1 MRSRILVAVLG
12 LLVAA
17 GAALAQQPARPPMHP
32 MMMMKRAPMLFSR
45 LKLTDQ
51 QKAEVQKIRLNMM
64 QKQIDVRANIAHA
77 RIDYE
82 ELASA
87 ANPDQNA
94 LSAKLADI
102 AKLQGQL
109 RTNKLDGWFAINKIL
124 TPEQQKLWKKVLEHP
139 MMFRHNR
146 GERMWRGRMRNG
158 DMIMK
163 RMEIMRNGQ
172 GMQGSRNTWGRQN
185 MWNRQSWSSPDSGK

>member
-1 MRSRILVAVLG
+1 MKSKILVAVLG

-17 GAALAQQPARPPMHP
+17 GAALAQQPARARMHP
-32 MMMMKRAPMLFSR
+32 MTMKRTPMLLAQ

-51 QKAEVQKIRLNMM
+51 QKAEVQKIRLNIM

-87 ANPDQNA
+87 ANPDQKA
-94 LSAKLADI
+94 ISSKLEDI

-109 RTNKLDGWFAINKIL
+109 RTNMLDGWFAINKIL
-124 TPEQQKLWKKVLEHP
+124 TPEQQKTWKKVLERP
-139 MMFRHNR
+139 MMFRHDR
-146 GERMWRGRMRNG
+146 GARMWRGRMGNG
-158 DMIMK
+158 GMMMN
-163 RMEIMRNGQ
+163 RMQIMRNGQ
-172 GMQGSRNTWGRQN
+172 GMQGNMNTWGRQN
-185 MWNRQSWSSPDSGK
+185 MWNRQAWPSPDTGK